1 MFWKWYSRFS
11 RCLLGNSVCFLYVTG
26 KLPLMIILVWILMS
40 SVIPQVYKEVQQYN
54 QAVVIKEQMPL
65 STSNIFDY
73 LAFIFSASVL
83 IVILI
88 DNIWGHYRFISI
100 CRDNSLRG
108 KFFPSSSPSPQT
120 VVKSTFDHISSYYE
134 TFNMNAI
141 KITGPA
147 A

>member
-1 MFWKWYSRFS
+1 MH
-11 RCLLGNSVCFLYVTG
+11 CLLGNSGCFLYVTG

-40 SVIPQVYKEVQQYN
+40 SMTPQVYKKFNQYN
-54 QAVVIKEQMPL
+54 QAVVRKEQILL

-73 LAFIFSASVL
+73 LAFIFEASVL
-83 IVILI
+83 IVFLI

-100 CRDNSLRG
+100 WRDYSLRG

-120 VVKSTFDHISSYYE
+120 VVKSTFDHISSYYK